1 MPSINQLH
9 SDIDDRV
16 TAIIEDNLEWPCRKG
31 CDGCCRRLAEI
42 PQLTIA
48 EWDLLRE
55 GLSLLTPELLKA
67 IDLNVAQLVSLTSR
81 PILCPML
88 NQSTGS
94 CTVYAHRPVACR
106 TYGFYVQRDKGLY
119 CGDIEKRVADGDWSG
134 VVWGNQD
141 TIDRRLRGMG
151 ESRELTVWFSDW
163 KGGR

>member
-1 MPSINQLH
+1 
-9 SDIDDRV
+9 
-16 TAIIEDNLEWPCRKG
+16 
-31 CDGCCRRLAEI
+31 
-42 PQLTIA
+42 
-48 EWDLLRE
+48 
-55 GLSLLTPELLKA
+55 
-67 IDLNVAQLVSLTSR
+67 
-81 PILCPML
+81 
-88 NQSTGS
+88 
-94 CTVYAHRPVACR
+94 VACR